1 MPAPDDFTVTL
12 LHAIQN
18 ERTTPQGGWL
28 TLREMARGMH
38 LKAVDAQHLYGPLKE
53 LFDAGMIERRFNART
68 AQDEYRSRGVQPA
81 MGHDYGDA
89 KGPNLRAPR
98 HPNDDFADAIKGLI
112 FADAIRDPTK
122 ASAAPPVEDDAV
134 VEEHMARRL
143 LNVLMTTG
151 REEWF
156 ADGDLMHALDT
167 EDLGTV
173 WSGLNL
179 LEAAGLIQR
188 RPDGK
193 AIRLHLDLRRWS

>member
-28 TLREMARGMH
+28 NVREMARGMGLTAAESRH
-38 LKAVDAQHLYGPLKE
+38 LTGPLTE
-53 LFDAGMIERRFNART
+53 LMDAGMIERRFNA
-68 AQDEYRSRGVQPA
+68 AKAVDEYRSRGVQPA

-98 HPNDDFADAIKGLI
+98 PDRNTPA
-112 FADAIRDPTK
+112 R
-122 ASAAPPVEDDAV
+122 EDDAV
-134 VEEHMARRL
+134 VEEHMARRVLTVL
-143 LNVLMTTG
+143 LEAVPG
-151 REEWF
+151 EWYRD
-156 ADGDLMHALDT
+156 ADLLTMLGTD
-167 EDLGTV
+167 DLGTL

-188 RPDGK
+188 RPDHK
-193 AIRLHLDLRRWS
+193 AVRAHMDLARAIR